1 MMMLF
6 EMEVGISA
14 VPSLR
19 WLWAGSTGAL
29 ALRGA
34 CATKQEVQR
43 DGKPHHS
50 RRAGE
55 MRMGDQKLCLGEKS
69 ALVVRMKQVP
79 SPAS

>member
-1 MMMLF
+1 MMILI
-6 EMEVGISA
+6 EMALVIST

-34 CATKQEVQR
+34 CAYKEKVQR
-43 DGKPHHS
+43 DGKPHHP

-55 MRMGDQKLCLGEKS
+55 AG
-69 ALVVRMKQVP
+69 
-79 SPAS
+79 

>member
-29 ALRGA
+29 ALREA
-34 CATKQEVQR
+34 CAYKQKVQR
-43 DGKPHHS
+43 DGKPHHP

-55 MRMGDQKLCLGEKS
+55 AG
-69 ALVVRMKQVP
+69 
-79 SPAS
+79 